1 MPKRKRR
8 HYDASFKMR
17 VVLEALKEMK
27 TLAELASEFD
37 VHPNQI
43 RNWKTEFLDK
53 ASEVFSGNKADQDT
67 LRSLTEERDT
77 LHQRIGQQ
85 SMEIDFLKKSLKK
98 LNLLYGR
105 PWLSQRRHSRSRSHV
120 SCYRC
125 PVDFFTIFPLN

>member
-1 MPKRKRR
+1 MSKRKRR
-8 HYDASFKMR
+8 HYDANFKIR
-17 VVLEALKEMK
+17 VVLATLQDGK

-43 RNWKTEFLDK
+43 RNWKTEFLEK

-67 LRSLTEERDT
+67 LRSLKEERDT

-98 LNLLYGR
+98 LHLL
-105 PWLSQRRHSRSRSHV
+105 
-120 SCYRC
+120 
-125 PVDFFTIFPLN
+125 

>member
-1 MPKRKRR
+1 MSKRKRR
-8 HYDASFKMR
+8 HYDANFKIR
-17 VVLEALKEMK
+17 VVLATLQDGK

-43 RNWKTEFLDK
+43 RNWKTEFLEK

-67 LRSLTEERDT
+67 LRSLKEERDT

-98 LNLLYGR
+98 LNLL
-105 PWLSQRRHSRSRSHV
+105 
-120 SCYRC
+120 
-125 PVDFFTIFPLN
+125 

>member
-8 HYDASFKMR
+8 QYDASFKMR

-27 TLAELASEFD
+27 TLAELASEFE

-43 RNWKTEFLDK
+43 RNWKTEFLEK
-53 ASEVFSGNKADQDT
+53 ALAVFGGNKADQDA
-67 LRSLTEERDT
+67 LQSLTEERDT

-98 LNLLYGR
+98 LHLL
-105 PWLSQRRHSRSRSHV
+105 
-120 SCYRC
+120 
-125 PVDFFTIFPLN
+125 

>member
-43 RNWKTEFLDK
+43 RNWKTEFLEK
-53 ASEVFSGNKADQDT
+53 ASEVFGGNKADQDA
-67 LRSLTEERDT
+67 LRRV
-77 LHQRIGQQ
+77 
-85 SMEIDFLKKSLKK
+85 
-98 LNLLYGR
+98 
-105 PWLSQRRHSRSRSHV
+105 LS
-120 SCYRC
+120 
-125 PVDFFTIFPLN
+125 T

>member
-1 MPKRKRR
+1 MPRRKRR
-8 HYDASFKMR
+8 QYDASFKMR

-53 ASEVFSGNKADQDT
+53 ASAVFGGNKADQDT
-67 LRSLTEERDT
+67 LRHLKEERDT

-85 SMEIDFLKKSLKK
+85 SMEIEFLKKSLKQ
-98 LNLLYGR
+98 LNLL
-105 PWLSQRRHSRSRSHV
+105 
-120 SCYRC
+120 
-125 PVDFFTIFPLN
+125 

>member
-8 HYDASFKMR
+8 LYDASFKMR

-43 RNWKTEFLDK
+43 RNWKTEFLEK

-67 LRSLTEERDT
+67 LRSLKEERDT

-98 LNLLYGR
+98 LNLL
-105 PWLSQRRHSRSRSHV
+105 
-120 SCYRC
+120 
-125 PVDFFTIFPLN
+125 

>member
-8 HYDASFKMR
+8 QYDASFKMR

-53 ASEVFSGNKADQDT
+53 ALEVFGGNKADQDA
-67 LRSLTEERDT
+67 LRSLTVERDT

-98 LNLLYGR
+98 LNLL
-105 PWLSQRRHSRSRSHV
+105 
-120 SCYRC
+120 
-125 PVDFFTIFPLN
+125 

>member
-1 MPKRKRR
+1 MSKRNRR
-8 HYDASFKMR
+8 HDDATFKIR
-17 VVLEALKEMK
+17 VVLATLQEGK

-43 RNWKTEFLDK
+43 RNWKTEFLEK

-67 LRSLTEERDT
+67 LRSLKEERDT

-98 LNLLYGR
+98 LNLL
-105 PWLSQRRHSRSRSHV
+105 
-120 SCYRC
+120 
-125 PVDFFTIFPLN
+125 

>member
-8 HYDASFKMR
+8 LYDASFKMR

-98 LNLLYGR
+98 LNLL
-105 PWLSQRRHSRSRSHV
+105 
-120 SCYRC
+120 
-125 PVDFFTIFPLN
+125 

>member
-8 HYDASFKMR
+8 QYDASFKMR

-43 RNWKTEFLDK
+43 RNWKTEFLEK
-53 ASEVFSGNKADQDT
+53 APAVFGGHKADQDA

-85 SMEIDFLKKSLKK
+85 SMEIEFLKKNLQK
-98 LNLLYGR
+98 LNLR
-105 PWLSQRRHSRSRSHV
+105 
-120 SCYRC
+120 
-125 PVDFFTIFPLN
+125 